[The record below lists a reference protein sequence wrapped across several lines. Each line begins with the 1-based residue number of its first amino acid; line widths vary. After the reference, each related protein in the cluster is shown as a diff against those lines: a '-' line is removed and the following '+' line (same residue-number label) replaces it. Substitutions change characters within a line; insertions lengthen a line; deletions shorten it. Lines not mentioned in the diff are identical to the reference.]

1 MLGKLAVRNTK
12 RSIKDY
18 LIYLITITISFSLIL
33 AFNLIASSDKV
44 VELSTGMGS
53 FKTVLTFINAV
64 IVFVVC
70 FLINYTTRFMF
81 EKRSKELGTYMLLG
95 IKKKKVAHLLVTENI
110 LLGFLAF
117 VLSIPLGF
125 LFSQFVSLVI
135 VKMLGIPE
143 VIFISLNLISIE
155 LLAIYFMAIYVLV
168 LLNLLRRIR
177 KMTVHD
183 FLYFDKQNEKK
194 MFRSS
199 KRRNIIFVI
208 SLLLGIAS
216 LVFWHTRFNFENYST
231 SENISYLT
239 ICICVLIISIY
250 GISATCAD
258 MFLSVLLK
266 SKKLKYK
273 SDNLFVARTFASK
286 ARTMG
291 FTFGTLSMLILLSLL
306 CLNFSSINKGVYQ
319 STIERSSP
327 YDISIYEVKKPF
339 SDFSEYLDYIDD
351 EYTISNSL
359 EYDIYK
365 EPNHQ
370 IQNFFQVEFYDFDAI
385 LKLSDY
391 NKMLEL
397 RGLDTAQLKENEY
410 LIITDKQYLHK
421 VENNNEIKVLQL
433 SNGEKLN
440 LKEIDTQTYWY
451 AMCNSGRFTVVVPD
465 VYTQDLEIAERHLIV
480 DTKED
485 TTADYEQQFLK
496 DMEDKFIEVNEN
508 GEDVL
513 QSYRINMRGTTVE
526 EQNSMTA
533 MIASICLYIAFV
545 LISAVG
551 TILAVQSLS
560 DSTKYKYRYSTLRRI
575 GVNDKSLFRTI
586 KKQLLILFGVPT
598 VYSIICGFFMV
609 VSMNNI
615 FQILLQSKYSYLAYF
630 IGSLL
635 IFFFI
640 YGIYWIATYI
650 GFKRNINEEMI
661 IPELSEPPVRILGA
675 TIPENE
681 SHIFR

>member
-451 AMCNSGRFTVVVPD
+451 AMCNSGRFTVVGS
-465 VYTQDLEIAERHLIV
+465 R
-480 DTKED
+480 
-485 TTADYEQQFLK
+485 
-496 DMEDKFIEVNEN
+496 
-508 GEDVL
+508 
-513 QSYRINMRGTTVE
+513 
-526 EQNSMTA
+526 
-533 MIASICLYIAFV
+533 CLY
-545 LISAVG
+545 
-551 TILAVQSLS
+551 T
-560 DSTKYKYRYSTLRRI
+560 R
-575 GVNDKSLFRTI
+575 FRN
-586 KKQLLILFGVPT
+586 
-598 VYSIICGFFMV
+598 S
-609 VSMNNI
+609 
-615 FQILLQSKYSYLAYF
+615 
-630 IGSLL
+630 
-635 IFFFI
+635 
-640 YGIYWIATYI
+640 
-650 GFKRNINEEMI
+650 
-661 IPELSEPPVRILGA
+661 
-675 TIPENE
+675 
-681 SHIFR
+681 

>member
-12 RSIKDY
+12 RNIKDY

-33 AFNLIASSDKV
+33 TFNLIASSDKV

-81 EKRSKELGTYMLLG
+81 ENRSKELGTYMLLG

-155 LLAIYFMAIYVLV
+155 LLAIYFTAIYVLV

-239 ICICVLIISIY
+239 ICIGVLIISIY

-397 RGLDTAQLKENEY
+397 RGLDTVQLKENEY

-451 AMCNSGRFTVVVPD
+451 AMCVSGRFTVVVPD
-465 VYTQDLEIAERHLIV
+465 VYTQDLEVVERHLII

-513 QSYRINMRGTTVE
+513 QSYRINLRGTTVE

-615 FQILLQSKYSYLAYF
+615 FQILLQSKYSYLSYF

-650 GFKRNINEEMI
+650 GFKRNINEE
-661 IPELSEPPVRILGA
+661 S
-675 TIPENE
+675 
-681 SHIFR
+681 